1 VTKQVHD
8 FEPGIERSGLFW
20 TIPISPAALDAD
32 PHAGRARMHA
42 DELKVPDYHDFLNA
56 VSPHPK
62 KEPGRASF
70 DVRWAGGGDRTP
82 VRDETFGFR
91 GAYIGGDATIEFAV
105 KEVKSGDNG
114 QGGDAS
120 DGGKVGIVYTSDPDG
135 QNTVSAGVGTERNG
149 VFF

>member
-20 TIPISPAALDAD
+20 TIPFSPAALDAD

-42 DELKVPDYHDFLNA
+42 EELDVPDYHDFLNA

-62 KEPGRASF
+62 RKPGRASF
-70 DVRWAGGGDRTP
+70 DVRWAGGGDRTN
-82 VRDETFGFR
+82 VRDKTFGFR
-91 GAYIGGDATIEFAV
+91 GAYVGGDATIQFAV
-105 KEVKSGDNG
+105 MDVKGGDNG
-114 QGGDAS
+114 QGGE
-120 DGGKVGIVYTSDPDG
+120 GRKVGVVYTSDPDG
-135 QNTVSAGVGTERNG
+135 QKTASAGVGRERNG

>member
-20 TIPISPAALDAD
+20 TIPFSPAAIDAD
-32 PHAGRARMHA
+32 PHTGRARMHG
-42 DELKVPDYHDFLNA
+42 DDLDVPDFHDFLNA

-62 KEPGRASF
+62 KKPGRASF
-70 DVRWAGGGDRTP
+70 DVRWAGGGGRTP

-91 GAYIGGDATIEFAV
+91 GVYVGGDATIQFAV
-105 KEVKSGDNG
+105 MDVGHGNNG
-114 QGGDAS
+114 RGADV
-120 DGGKVGIVYTSDPDG
+120 GKVGVVYTSDPDG
-135 QNTVSAGVGTERNG
+135 QKTVSAGVGRERNG